1 MMSPPAIEV
10 EGLTVRR
17 SGSTAIRGATFTVN
31 RGDYV
36 GMVGPNGGGKTTLL
50 QAILGIVSIQS
61 GTIRLFGQDKQAF
74 SAWERIAY
82 VAQDAIN
89 FDASFPLTVR
99 ELTGLGRLTR
109 DRLGRRLSQE
119 DWQAVDG
126 ALSLMEMDDMADRR
140 IGRLSGGQKQRVFVA
155 KALVR
160 DPDVLL
166 LDEPVTGID
175 AETQKRFYKKLSD
188 LNQARDLTIII
199 VSHDLAAV
207 FCRMSKVMCV
217 NQDVYVSDITDDLEP
232 NEILKEVY
240 GEHFHFVFHRHEC
253 TGVFAD
259 E

>member
-1 MMSPPAIEV
+1 MISPAIEA
-10 EGLTVRR
+10 EGLTVTRQGATVI
-17 SGSTAIRGATFTVN
+17 SDATFTID

-50 QAILGIVSIQS
+50 QALLGVLPAAD
-61 GTIRLFGQDKQAF
+61 GDIRLFGRDIAAF

-99 ELTGLGRLTR
+99 ELTGLGRITR
-109 DRLGRRLSQE
+109 GRLGRPLSQE
-119 DWQAVDG
+119 DWAAVDET
-126 ALSLMEMDDMADRR
+126 LSLMDMDDLADRR

-160 DPDVLL
+160 DPEVLL
-166 LDEPVTGID
+166 LDEPVTGVD

-188 LNQARDLTIII
+188 LNEARDLTIVI

-217 NQDVYVSDITDDLEP
+217 NRDVYVADITEDLEP
-232 NEILKEVY
+232 NEILREVY
-240 GEHFHFVFHRHEC
+240 SDHFHFVFHRHEC

>member
-1 MMSPPAIEV
+1 MTAAPAIEAQ
-10 EGLTVRR
+10 GLTITR
-17 SGSTAIRGATFTVN
+17 SGATVINDASFVIN

-50 QAILGIVSIQS
+50 QALLGVIPAAGGS
-61 GTIRLFGQDKQAF
+61 IRLFGRDKKTF
-74 SAWERIAY
+74 SDWERIAY

-99 ELTGLGRLTR
+99 ELTGLGRITR
-109 DRLGRRLSQE
+109 DRLGRPLRQE
-119 DWQAVDG
+119 DWHAVDE
-126 ALSLMEMDDMADRR
+126 ALGLMEMDDLADRR

-160 DPDVLL
+160 DPEVLL
-166 LDEPVTGID
+166 LDEPVTGVD
-175 AETQKRFYKKLSD
+175 ADTQKRFYKKLSD
-188 LNQARDLTIII
+188 LNASHGLTIVI

-217 NQDVYVSDITDDLEP
+217 NRDVYIADITDDLEP
-232 NEILKEVY
+232 NEILREVY
-240 GEHFHFVFHRHEC
+240 GDHFHFVFHRHEC